1 MSSKAQKKEDVKKNL
16 RSLLLS
22 APAALTIDELKRD
35 YHDFIMEPIP
45 YRALGY
51 VNLEDLLKDMSDAL
65 HITWKK
71 GVMCVAGIAD
81 SNTAHIQKLVSRQK
95 VSNKNK
101 WATLRKGGPPPQRH
115 RSQQPRPLPTVPPF
129 IRNYLSQLF
138 KAYPDGLPFTHFDAA
153 FSKRFNIQIDPIRL
167 GFSSLKELLKTV
179 PDILEVKELQN
190 GEVRVSPASSGA
202 YKQSQQPREHPF
214 HKSYQQNLPPRLE
227 RQRSAENKT
236 NTQATNSYTNSPFST
251 GATNQWENGQTK
263 TPAQSAGRG
272 KKKSCINKENNGP
285 GTWRRRYESEE
296 SSGTYSSS
304 DQSVDFESTI
314 SHQLHFELQQLLS
327 SKPEGLWATKLL
339 TAYKETFNKELKPMD
354 HGYTSV
360 IELCSALPQVIRME
374 RPHCKGD
381 WKLFDKRLPS
391 PKPDKSASEEASVR
405 KRHGSELC
413 ADSTLKETIRQVL
426 QAHPEGIRLQDLTE
440 VFQDETGRC
449 LEWEKLGFTRVEAFA
464 LSLADSVLKFEYRG
478 NNSIYLYAV
487 DDQSPPRT
495 DLLLPKGA
503 RNQPPAILTSVAPE
517 VHVPL
522 DSNVPSDAIG
532 PGCSYT
538 QIDLP
543 SCNTWIEIYVS
554 NVASPGQFW
563 FQLRGP
569 KTSLALEK
577 LMNQLEESYSGEAGM
592 MYLIPSEMVAVGLIV
607 AAVFPE
613 DDNWHR
619 CVITGMCPGNYVEV
633 YFVDYGNTCDVHRN
647 NIRFLRSKFLKLPA
661 QGILGR
667 LSNIQPVGEEW
678 SVESQSCMLRLVSCR
693 PLVAI
698 ATSEKN
704 RVMSLCC
711 SDTSGKEDIHIN
723 DVLIQQGHACFVI
736 DNPDLVYSEDPKVI
750 ADFPFSSESE
760 TASTFSD
767 STFFEN
773 LAAQSS
779 SEIQSIHY
787 VLQLQLTSE
796 VVVHLINLDGV
807 AYLLS
812 SDVSSFFWEDDVL
825 TSMLFQ
831 KKAHVNKTKV
841 TVEEYPALF
850 CELYHYGVKS
860 VKQKVLTLYELNG
873 VPGILKLFRCE
884 SEELEQNVSQLIE
897 SFDPEDPYWKGE
909 DFEAG
914 DSDVEQL
921 STDQI
926 EETLQILQFRRKR
939 VLQSMLNN
947 TENTEEIVNNLNDV
961 EMKIKSFESLLKNKQ
976 GAVSRETEASIRG
989 TESKGVDPR
998 QFEDVTK
1005 EERKSLPVSPQK
1017 IVFGTDTSF
1026 KPVAT
1031 VASMPQPK
1039 PQVSESSVATE
1050 NPSISQLNTASLLQQ
1065 INQQQQ
1071 QLNMFQTL
1079 LLNQYAQSAA
1089 SFPLGT
1095 DPSQQVPSTSA
1106 VGAAGA
1112 APGNILGLG
1121 RGMPPMNTRWGN
1133 LLLPGLMPLL
1143 ESLNLEQDWTSS
1155 QTHPGM
1161 GRGVP
1166 NIPKQNPSGE

>member
-81 SNTAHIQKLVSRQK
+81 SNTAHIQKLVSKQK
-95 VSNKNK
+95 VTNKNK

-129 IRNYLSQLF
+129 IRNYLLQLF

-190 GEVRVSPASSGA
+190 GEVRVCPAYSSS
-202 YKQSQQPREHPF
+202 YKQSHQSKDHPF
-214 HKSYQQNLPPRLE
+214 HKPYQQNLPPRLE
-227 RQRSAENKT
+227 RQRSGENKT
-236 NTQATNSYTNSPFST
+236 NTQGTNISSFST
-251 GATNQWENGQTK
+251 GATNHWENTQPK
-263 TPAQSAGRG
+263 APSQSAGRG
-272 KKKSCINKENNGP
+272 KKKSCINRQNDGP
-285 GTWRRRYESEE
+285 GTRRRRYESEE

-304 DQSVDFESTI
+304 GNSVDFESTI

-339 TAYKETFNKELKPMD
+339 AAYKETFKKELKPMD

-391 PKPDKSASEEASVR
+391 PKPDKTASGGALAR
-405 KRHGSELC
+405 QRHSSELC

-426 QAHPEGIRLQDLTE
+426 QAHPEGIRLQDLAQ
-440 VFQDETGRC
+440 VFQEETGKC

-478 NNSIYLYAV
+478 NNSIYLYAIG
-487 DDQSPPRT
+487 DQSPPRT
-495 DLLLPKGA
+495 DLLLPRGA
-503 RNQPPAILTSVAPE
+503 RNQPPAILTSVEPE

-543 SCNTWIEIYVS
+543 PCNTWIEIYIS

-577 LMNQLEESYSGEAGM
+577 LMNHLEESYSGEAGM
-592 MYLIPSEMVAVGLIV
+592 AYLIPSEMVAVGLIV

-661 QGILGR
+661 QGISGR
-667 LSNIQPVGEEW
+667 LSNIQPIGEEW

-736 DNPDLVYSEDPKVI
+736 DNPDLVYSEDPQVI
-750 ADFPFSSESE
+750 ADFPFSCESE

-767 STFFEN
+767 STYFEN

-779 SEIQSIHY
+779 LEAQSRHY

-831 KKAHVNKTKV
+831 KRAHVNKIKV
-841 TVEEYPALF
+841 SVEEYPALF
-850 CELYHYGVKS
+850 YELYQYGVKS

-873 VPGILKLFRCE
+873 VPGILKLFKCE

-897 SFDPEDPYWKGE
+897 SFDPDDPYWRGE
-909 DFEAG
+909 DFETE

-921 STDQI
+921 STEQI
-926 EETLQILQFRRKR
+926 EETLQILQFKRKR
-939 VLQSMLNN
+939 VLQSMLNS

-976 GAVSRETEASIRG
+976 GTISRESEASVRG
-989 TESKGVDPR
+989 AESRGVDPR

-1005 EERKSLPVSPQK
+1005 EERKSLPASPQK

-1039 PQVSESSVATE
+1039 PQVSESPVATE
-1050 NPSISQLNTASLLQQ
+1050 NPSIPQLNTTSLLQQ

-1079 LLNQYAQSAA
+1079 LLNQYTQSGAN
-1089 SFPLGT
+1089 FPVGA
-1095 DPSQQVPSTSA
+1095 DPLQQMPPTS
-1106 VGAAGA
+1106 VGAAQ
-1112 APGNILGLG
+1112 GNILGLG
-1121 RGMPPMNTRWGN
+1121 RGMPASNNPLGN
-1133 LLLPGLMPLL
+1133 FLLPGLVPLL
-1143 ESLNLEQDWTSS
+1143 ESLNLKSDGTSA

-1161 GRGVP
+1161 GRGAP
-1166 NIPKQNPSGE
+1166 NIPKQSPSGE